1 MNKQSFLAALRKGL
15 TALPQNEIEE
25 RVTFYSEMID
35 DRMEEGLSE
44 QEAVRGIGNVEEIIA
59 QITLDAKPAKGKVTS
74 KRKMRAWEVLLL
86 ILGSPIWVSLLI
98 ALVAVFFSLCVAMW
112 SVIISLWAVFGS
124 VAGCSFGGVIAGLI
138 IALGGNHST
147 GMALIGAGIVCAGLS
162 IFLFYGCKAATKGTG
177 LLSKKIVLALKGCFI
192 KREIVQ

>member
-15 TALPQNEIEE
+15 TGLPQNEIAE

-44 QEAVRGIGNVEEIIA
+44 QEAVCGIGNVEEIIA
-59 QITLDAKPAKGKVTS
+59 QITLDAKSAKGKMTS
-74 KRKMRAWEVLLL
+74 QRKMRVWEYILL

-98 ALVAVFFSLCVAMW
+98 ALFAVVFSLYVALW

-147 GMALIGAGIVCAGLS
+147 GMVLIGAGAICAGLS
-162 IFLFYGCKAATKGTG
+162 VFLFYGCKAATKGVG
-177 LLSKKIVLALKGCFI
+177 LLSKKIVLGIKGCFP
-192 KREIVQ
+192 KKETV